1 MTLYYRH
8 QGHFLILFGNTYP
21 VREQIKALGGTFNG
35 AERNWRMPYTET
47 AIELV
52 DQLCRRHGGGVLG
65 VPPGTASPGPSGS
78 LGGEAVSVTGQSDL
92 RSAAALGVGPVLEVA
107 STEGTGLL
115 TSGTPKETPEN
126 SKAPQAP
133 GITIS
138 ELMMRASL
146 VLQKAFPEPIWVTA
160 EVQNL
165 ARRPSGIFFDLAEGR
180 DESHANATLTVK
192 AILWRDAVEAI
203 ASRRGAD
210 ALREVLQDGLK
221 VRMLCRVQ
229 LYKDRGQISLLV
241 EDIDP
246 TFTKG
251 ALAIAREKLLRELR
265 AKGLDTAQKRLRLSP
280 FPFKVGLISA
290 SGSRAQSDFV
300 DQLCSLKFPG
310 QILFCP
316 TPMQGEGVPSL
327 VVSALRYLEKA
338 GCDLI
343 VVTRGGGSA
352 ADLRWFDAAE
362 IAYAIAQAR
371 VPIVAAIGH
380 HDDVVVAEEI
390 CFQRQK
396 TPTAAADFVAAIFE
410 TTRQRIDQ
418 LADHLAQDLA
428 RRIEE
433 FSVLTAGLGE
443 RLHGAAVKG
452 LGEREYALANRAHG
466 LEREALQVVQRLD
479 MRFQALSSSLS
490 LAARDALSKQVD
502 HLSELERQLTR
513 KDPSPW
519 LAQGWTQLSGPRGM
533 IRRAGDIGV
542 GEDIKARLLDGSL
555 VLRVLSAKFASQGPS
570 RSEDTD
576 LESKK
581 SIDPPSEDPRTKSK

>member
-8 QGHFLILFGNTYP
+8 QGHILIVFGNTYP

-35 AERNWRMPYTET
+35 SERNWRMPYSET
-47 AIELV
+47 ALELV

-65 VPPGTASPGPSGS
+65 MPSGVSAPVLQVPPVQAMSHGRETAGVVSPSDERDQPSSQGGSQVTQGSFAEGGPASGGTDGLGTSAVAESQPSPGM
-78 LGGEAVSVTGQSDL
+78 
-92 RSAAALGVGPVLEVA
+92 
-107 STEGTGLL
+107 
-115 TSGTPKETPEN
+115 
-126 SKAPQAP
+126 
-133 GITIS
+133 TIS

-146 VLQKAFPEPIWVTA
+146 VLQRAFPEAIWVTA

-192 AILWRDAVEAI
+192 AILWRGAAESIAV
-203 ASRRGAD
+203 RRGAD
-210 ALREVLQDGLK
+210 ALKDVLQDGLK

-265 AKGLDTAQKRLRLSP
+265 AKGLDTAQKRLRLVA

-300 DQLCSLKFPG
+300 DQLCSLRFPG

-316 TPMQGEGVPSL
+316 TPMQGEGVPL
-327 VVSALRYLEKA
+327 QVVAALRYLEKA

-362 IAYAIAQAR
+362 IAYAIAQAK

-410 TTRQRIDQ
+410 ATRQKIDQ

-428 RRIEE
+428 RRVEE
-433 FSVLTAGLGE
+433 FSVLTASLGE
-443 RLHGAAVKG
+443 RLHGAATKG
-452 LGEREYALANRAHG
+452 LGERELTLANRAHG

-479 MRFQALSSSLS
+479 LRFQALASSLS
-490 LAARDALSKQVD
+490 LAARDALSKQLD
-502 HLSELERQLTR
+502 YLSDLERQLTR

-519 LAQGWTQLSGPRGM
+519 LEQGWTQLSGPRGM
-533 IRRAGDIGV
+533 IRRTSDVAEGD
-542 GEDIKARLLDGSL
+542 DLKARLLDGNIM
-555 VLRVLSAKFASQGPS
+555 LRVLKTTEDERSKS
-570 RSEDTD
+570 RST
-576 LESKK
+576 
-581 SIDPPSEDPRTKSK
+581 PPDGVER